1 MDEANRYLDQLVE
14 APVLLKKNWDIGELV
29 ETPALHKN
37 FI

>member
-14 APVLLKKNWDIGELV
+14 APILLKKSRDIGELV
-29 ETPALHKN
+29 ETPVLHKN